1 MNGTMVM
8 NGTMAR
14 SDGRPQDRFAL
25 DSRMDGNHM
34 TGNHMTG
41 NHMTGNHMT
50 GNHMTGNHMTGNHMT
65 GKNRFALDSR
75 MNGNH
80 MTGNHMTGTMSR
92 STASDKSRFALD
104 SRTGAAPI
112 AMNGVMVRSDTANS
126 KKLAL
131 RRSHRGS
138 GMGTTGSLGVSFAAP
153 LTRGGFPGEIFY
165 SPPMPTGHWKDA
177 PSPVMLG
184 TEAASAALDLLTPNK
199 DDMQKYLVGAVAGLA
214 IGFLAYKLLFS
225 R

>member
-1 MNGTMVM
+1 MLLQSIPNPDYMNGTKAM

-14 SDGRPQDRFAL
+14 SDGRPKDRFAL
-25 DSRMDGNHM
+25 DSRMDGAMMSGNHM

-65 GKNRFALDSR
+65 G
-75 MNGNH
+75 
-80 MTGNHMTGTMSR
+80 TMSR
-92 STASDKSRFALD
+92 SASAEKSRFALD
-104 SRTGAAPI
+104 SRTGASPI

-131 RRSHRGS
+131 RRSQRGS

-184 TEAASAALDLLTPNK
+184 TDAASSAALNLLTPNK

-214 IGFLAYKLLFS
+214 IGFLAYKLFFS

>member
-1 MNGTMVM
+1 MLLQSIPNPDYMNGTMVM
-8 NGTMAR
+8 NGTMSR
-14 SDGRPQDRFAL
+14 STSADKSRFAL
-25 DSRMDGNHM
+25 DSRMNGNHM

-50 GNHMTGNHMTGNHMT
+50 GNHMTGNHMTG
-65 GKNRFALDSR
+65 
-75 MNGNH
+75 
-80 MTGNHMTGTMSR
+80 TMSR
-92 STASDKSRFALD
+92 SASSEKSRFALD
-104 SRTGAAPI
+104 SRTGASPI

-184 TEAASAALDLLTPNK
+184 TDAASSAALNLLTPNK

-214 IGFLAYKLLFS
+214 IGFLAYKLFFS